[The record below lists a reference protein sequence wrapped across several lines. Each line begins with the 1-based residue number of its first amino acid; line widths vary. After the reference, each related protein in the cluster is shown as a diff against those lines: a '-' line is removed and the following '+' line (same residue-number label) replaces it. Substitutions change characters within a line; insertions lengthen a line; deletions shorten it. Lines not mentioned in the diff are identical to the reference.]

1 MYICIYVYMYIC
13 IYVSATVPRGTQWCV
28 HRVSDGSVGRGLWNC
43 LREPHPLSR
52 AISEVRRDSLRD
64 PFFDRF
70 FLTEKI
76 NQGHPKP
83 AKRVPKGYPLVVISG
98 HFGGTS
104 GNLRTMVSCTRN
116 HRFHGCRG
124 SPETSCAALCAQC
137 FSTWLPQRF
146 FNDFGPNRSKK

>member
-1 MYICIYVYMYIC
+1 MHVCMYGCMDVYMYVYVYIYIYIYTYTC

-28 HRVSDGSVGRGLWNC
+28 HKVSDGSMGRGLWNC

-52 AISEVRRDSLRD
+52 AISEVRRGSSRD

-83 AKRVPKGYPLVVISG
+83 AKRVPKGCPLVVISG
-98 HFGGTS
+98 HFGDIS
-104 GNLRTMVSCTRN
+104 GNLRTSVSCTRN

-124 SPETSCAALCAQC
+124 SPETSIAALCA
-137 FSTWLPQRF
+137 
-146 FNDFGPNRSKK
+146 